1 MIRLVID
8 GVDVPVPDNFSV
20 QLNYE
25 NPLFLNDKVNKAYS
39 YNFTL
44 PVTEQLQNILKH
56 RNRVST
62 INKTLELPCKLYHS
76 GVLFVE
82 GILKLTNIN
91 SLSYACFIR
100 NDALTILDKM
110 RNTKLN
116 TVSLPTVEVWTQAE
130 DTSLDIL
137 AKLERWSNF
146 MMDNADKPV
155 TSGMYK
161 FPTIKANYNAKAYEA
176 GSFDDIYL
184 QQSYF
189 PTEEASVNHFV
200 NEKFHSNELYYFQ
213 QTATAGAVK
222 SENWLQTVSPCLRI
236 EYLFERMLNELG
248 IVYEEND
255 LLDIIEFMRMVC
267 FSGRVLDQH
276 FYDILPVISNTLYVN
291 MHGRLFSL
299 TDFIPDVYMW
309 DLYYML
315 IDMFNI
321 VSTFSENEVSIQLA
335 NHVLKKQAVDFT
347 KYSEDFYSKGIDTNK
362 AQGMRIKYEFEDTV
376 LAWLNRPKTFYT
388 NPLDE
393 RGLNY
398 FGLQFEIGEDPFTE
412 RTVRYMPIGSNGLE
426 TSDPSGVKDF
436 GGPVVGGIPPWPPT
450 VPTVVPAHPNLF
462 PLYARMPFDP
472 ENGVFFPVNSKTYVN
487 EAKNYDFLAV
497 TQYLGIIDT
506 YVQTPTEKDNDL
518 PPTNTKKTNACACVD
533 STLTFEEGSGWPNF
547 GWGTK
552 TLWMGEV
559 QQREPEDADEL
570 TSNQDTESK
579 GLWNTYHKEYHDF
592 MMRSVPI
599 EKTLFLPPHK
609 VKELSTFKEP
619 KHVIDSPEGKFEG
632 FVQKFSVTL
641 YKDRISPTK
650 VTYLIE
656 QYD

>member
-1 MIRLVID
+1 MIRLVIA

-25 NPLFLNDKVNKAYS
+25 NPLFIEDKINKAYS

-44 PVTEQLQNILKH
+44 PITEQLQNLLKH

-62 INKTLELPCKLYHS
+62 SSKTAELPCKLYHS
-76 GVLFVE
+76 EILFVE
-82 GILKLTNIN
+82 GVLKLTSIN

-100 NDALTILDKM
+100 NDALTVLERMK
-110 RNTKLN
+110 NTKLN
-116 TVSLPTVEVWTQAE
+116 TVQLPTEEVWTPAE
-130 DTSLDIL
+130 DTSLNIL
-137 AKLERWSNF
+137 QKLERWKDF
-146 MMDNADKPV
+146 MMDNANESV
-155 TSGMYK
+155 TTGLYK
-161 FPTIKANYNAKAYEA
+161 FPTIKANYNAQAYVP
-176 GSFDDIYL
+176 GSFDDLYL
-184 QQSYF
+184 QQTYF

-200 NEKFHSNELYYFQ
+200 NEEFHSNELYYFQ

-236 EYLFERMLNELG
+236 EPLLERMLEELG
-248 IVYEEND
+248 IVYSQND
-255 LLDIIEFMRMVC
+255 LLEIIEFMRMVC
-267 FSGRVLDQH
+267 FSGRVLDEH

-291 MHGRLFSL
+291 MHGRSFALS
-299 TDFIPDVYMW
+299 DFIPDVYMW

-321 VSTFSENEVSIQLA
+321 VSTFSDNEVSIQLA
-335 NHVLKKQAVDFT
+335 NNVLIKPAVDFT
-347 KYSEDFYSKGIDTNK
+347 KYAEDFFSKGIDPNK
-362 AQGMRIKYEFEDTV
+362 AQGVRVRYEFDESV
-376 LAWLNRPKTFYT
+376 MAWLNRSKIFYT

-393 RGLNY
+393 RALNY
-398 FGLQFEIGEDPFTE
+398 FGLPFEIGQEPFTE
-412 RTVRYMPIGSNGLE
+412 NTVRYMPIGSNGLE
-426 TSDPSGVKDF
+426 TTDPSGVKDF

-450 VPTVVPAHPNLF
+450 VPTVVPAEENLF

-487 EAKNYDFLAV
+487 EANNYDFLAI

-506 YVQTPTEKDNDL
+506 YYQTSTEKDNGL
-518 PPTNTKKTNACACVD
+518 PPTNTIKTNACACVD
-533 STLTFEEGSGWPNF
+533 STLTFEAGSGWPNF

-552 TLWMGEV
+552 TLWMGER
-559 QQREPEDADEL
+559 QERNPEDADEISSL
-570 TSNQDTESK
+570 QETESK
-579 GLWNTYHKEYHDF
+579 GLWNTYHKTFHEF
-592 MMRSVPI
+592 MMRAVPTD
-599 EKTLFLPPHK
+599 KTLFLPPHK
-609 VKELSTFKEP
+609 VKELAGFKNP
-619 KHVIDSPEGKFEG
+619 KHVIDSPQGKFEG